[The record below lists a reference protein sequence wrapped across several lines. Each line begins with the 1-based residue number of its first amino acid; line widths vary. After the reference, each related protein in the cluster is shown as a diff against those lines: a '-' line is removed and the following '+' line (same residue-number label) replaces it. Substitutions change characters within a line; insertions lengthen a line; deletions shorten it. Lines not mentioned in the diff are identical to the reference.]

1 MAGTYGVVTSA
12 IVKAYPSIQI
22 LASSLSFSTSSIN
35 SSSTQPPGGSNAT
48 ATETFW
54 RGFDLYHKWGLAI
67 VDNGGTAYS
76 YVSSSGG
83 GGGGSGGFTFR
94 TDIEVPGMTEDELFD
109 FVQPL
114 YDGLNAI
121 GIRANNSRPAPASNW
136 GFAGATG
143 DGTGDAPGS
152 SRFASRLFPRA
163 NFEEPLLFAATQV
176 SRPGGYGTGNPLHFS
191 STPISLP

>member
-1 MAGTYGVVTSA
+1 MTGTYGVVTSA
-12 IVKAYPSIQI
+12 IVKAYPSIQV
-22 LASSLSFSTSSIN
+22 LASSLAFSTSSIN
-35 SSSTQPPGGSNAT
+35 SSSPSVNV
-48 ATETFW
+48 TETFW
-54 RGFDLYHKWGLAI
+54 RGFDQYHQWGLAI

-76 YVSSSGG
+76 YVSSSSSGD
-83 GGGGSGGFTFR
+83 GGFTFR